1 MQSVLVS
8 FLSQSQKAGLHD
20 SSVFVS
26 HIIEL
31 VFKRLGKRITTS
43 FFYQFY
49 LNLEGMRIGLHM

>member
-26 HIIEL
+26 HFIEF
-31 VFKRLGKRITTS
+31 VSKRLGKRITTS